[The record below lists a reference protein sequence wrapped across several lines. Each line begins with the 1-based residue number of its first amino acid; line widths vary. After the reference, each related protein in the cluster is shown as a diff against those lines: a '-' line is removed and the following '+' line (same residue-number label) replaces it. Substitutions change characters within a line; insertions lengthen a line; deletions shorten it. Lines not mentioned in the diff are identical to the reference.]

1 MRHKFVNGV
10 ITYGIITDECR
21 IIGNNSDIIIAML
34 HYKEKEIN
42 ITYDCT
48 TDRVLIHEW
57 YNIASEELPVVTE
70 ELREYFNYRR
80 KLA

>member
-1 MRHKFVNGV
+1 MRHELACGTV
-10 ITYGIITDECR
+10 TDEYR
-21 IIGNNSDIIIAML
+21 IVGNNSDIIVAKL
-34 HYKEKEIN
+34 HYKTGEID

-57 YNIASEELPVVTE
+57 YKIASDELPVVTE
-70 ELREYFNYRR
+70 ELRDYFNYRR

>member
-1 MRHKFVNGV
+1 LRYKFVNGV

-21 IIGNNSDIIIAML
+21 IVGNNSDIIIAKL
-34 HYKEKEIN
+34 HYKTGDID

-57 YNIASEELPVVTE
+57 YKIASEELSVVTE
-70 ELREYFNYRR
+70 ELRVYFNNRR
-80 KLA
+80 K